1 MDYFLNYIKSLESE
15 KISENATISI
25 SSNKLKVRGVH
36 FDTIES
42 LGSGLTTNGRDDFIH
57 KMATLDKLLNPHEC

>member
-1 MDYFLNYIKSLESE
+1 MDYLNYIKSLESK

-36 FDTIES
+36 FDTIDS
-42 LGSGLTTNGRDDFIH
+42 LGSALTTNDRDDFTH
-57 KMATLDKLLNPHEC
+57 KMATLDKLVNPHQC